1 MDYSEL
7 VAGVRESLAGLFAWL
22 RVQQPRLAGAAGLLV
37 VGWLLALLMR
47 MLASRLITALGR
59 MVPQRMLRRGLPQLT
74 IERQVSD
81 IIGLVVF
88 WAVLLFFL
96 AAAADTLGLPVLST
110 SLVGFGFYV
119 PRLIGAI
126 LIAVFGLI
134 LGNLA
139 REAVTAAASAAGA
152 PFAAAVGQIIRAAI
166 LIAAGLIA
174 VAELGIDITLLTAVL
189 SVTLLAVLGAFSL
202 AFGLGARTAVS
213 NIIGAHYLRQTFKIG
228 EEVRFGEIEGTIT
241 NITSVSVIVRVP
253 DGEMVIPAKQFS
265 EAASMLK
272 TPGGA
277 Q

>member
-7 VAGVRESLAGLFAWL
+7 VTGVRESFAGLLAWL

-59 MVPQRMLRRGLPQLT
+59 MVPHRMLRRGLPQLT

-81 IIGLVVF
+81 VIGLIVF

-96 AAAADTLGLPVLST
+96 AAAADTLGVPVLST
-110 SLVGFGFYV
+110 SLVGFGFYI

-126 LIAVFGLI
+126 LIAVFGLV

-166 LIAAGLIA
+166 LIAAGLVA

-213 NIIGAHYLRQTFKIG
+213 NIIGAHYLRQTFRIG
-228 EEVRFGEIEGTIT
+228 EEVRFGDIEGTIM
-241 NITSVSVIVRVP
+241 NITTVSVIVRVAE
-253 DGEMVIPAKQFS
+253 GEMVIPAKQFS
-265 EAASMLK
+265 EAISMLK
-272 TPGGA
+272 TGGPR
-277 Q
+277 

>member
-7 VAGVRESLAGLFAWL
+7 VAGVRESFAGILAWL

-47 MLASRLITALGR
+47 MLASRLIAALGR
-59 MVPQRMLRRGLPQLT
+59 MVPHRMLRRGLPQLT

-96 AAAADTLGLPVLST
+96 AAAADALGIPVLST
-110 SLVGFGFYV
+110 SLVGFGFYL

-126 LIAVFGLI
+126 LIAVFGLV

-213 NIIGAHYLRQTFKIG
+213 NIIGAHYLRQIYKVG
-228 EEVRFGEIEGTIT
+228 EEVRFGEIEGTIM
-241 NITSVSVIVRVP
+241 NITTVAVIVRVS

-265 EAASMLK
+265 ETASMLK
-272 TPGGA
+272 TSGRTR
-277 Q
+277 

>member
-7 VAGVRESLAGLFAWL
+7 VAGVRESFAGLLAWL
-22 RVQQPRLAGAAGLLV
+22 RVHQPRLAGAAGLLV
-37 VGWLLALLMR
+37 AGWLLALLMR

-59 MVPQRMLRRGLPQLT
+59 MVPHRMLRRGLPQVT

-81 IIGLVVF
+81 VIGLIVF

-96 AAAADTLGLPVLST
+96 AAAADTLGVPVLSA

-126 LIAVFGLI
+126 LIAVFGLV

-213 NIIGAHYLRQTFKIG
+213 NIIGAHYLRQTYRIG
-228 EEVRFGEIEGTIT
+228 EEVRFGEIEGTIM
-241 NITSVSVIVRVP
+241 NITAVSVIVRVA

-265 EAASMLK
+265 ETTSLLK
-272 TPGGA
+272 TPGGRR
-277 Q
+277 

>member
-7 VAGVRESLAGLFAWL
+7 VAGVRESFAGLLTWL
-22 RVQQPRLAGAAGLLV
+22 RVQQPRLAGAAGLLA
-37 VGWLLALLMR
+37 VGWLLALAMR
-47 MLASRLITALGR
+47 LLASRLLTALGR
-59 MVPQRMLRRGLPQLT
+59 MVPHRMLRRGLPQLT

-81 IIGLVVF
+81 VIGLIVF
-88 WAVLLFFL
+88 WAVLLFFF
-96 AAAADTLGLPVLST
+96 AAAADTLGVPVLST

-126 LIAVFGLI
+126 LIAVFGLVV
-134 LGNLA
+134 GNLA

-152 PFAAAVGQIIRAAI
+152 PFAVAVGQIVRAAI
-166 LIAAGLIA
+166 LVAAGLIA

-213 NIIGAHYLRQTFKIG
+213 NIIGAHYLRQIYRVG
-228 EEVRFGEIEGTIT
+228 EEVRFGDIEGTIM
-241 NITSVSVIVRVP
+241 NITAVSVIVRVA

-265 EAASMLK
+265 ETTSMLK
-272 TPGGA
+272 TPGA
-277 Q
+277 PR

>member
-7 VAGVRESLAGLFAWL
+7 VAGVRESFAGLLAWL
-22 RVQQPRLAGAAGLLV
+22 RVHQPRLAGAAGLLV
-37 VGWLLALLMR
+37 AGWLLALVMR

-59 MVPQRMLRRGLPQLT
+59 MVPHRMLRRGLPQVT

-81 IIGLVVF
+81 VIGLIVF

-96 AAAADTLGLPVLST
+96 AAAADTLGVPVLSA

-126 LIAVFGLI
+126 LIAVFGLV

-213 NIIGAHYLRQTFKIG
+213 NIIGAHYLRQTYRIG
-228 EEVRFGEIEGTIT
+228 EEVRFGEIEGTIM
-241 NITSVSVIVRVP
+241 NITAVSVIVRVA

-265 EAASMLK
+265 ETTSLLK
-272 TPGGA
+272 TPGGRR
-277 Q
+277 